1 MVSLL
6 KSARAVG
13 LAALMMLAAVMGGTL
28 VSHALPNPDPD
39 DVPTRLGPASVSRLQ
54 TAPMM
59 PQAATTSGVAAGASA
74 PMDEYARAPT
84 DGEP

>member
-28 VSHALPNPDPD
+28 VSHALPSPDPD
-39 DVPTRLGPASVSRLQ
+39 DVPTRLGPDAVSSFQ
-54 TAPMM
+54 AAPMVSQPEEM
-59 PQAATTSGVAAGASA
+59 SSGAGHASA
-74 PMDEYARAPT
+74 SADGYGRAAI
-84 DGEP
+84 DGRP